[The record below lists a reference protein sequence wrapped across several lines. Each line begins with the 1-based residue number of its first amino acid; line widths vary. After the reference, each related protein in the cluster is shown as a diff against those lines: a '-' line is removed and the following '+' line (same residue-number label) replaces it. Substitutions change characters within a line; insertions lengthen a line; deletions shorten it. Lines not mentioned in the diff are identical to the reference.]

1 MSIRLETEMQTD
13 NRRAII
19 TGAARG
25 IGRAAAETMC
35 AAGDRVAIADVDVDE
50 AQRTATAIDPTGK
63 LCIAI
68 PLDVRDPHS
77 VDAAV
82 EAAASAFGGL
92 DVLVAN
98 AGIARPQYA
107 AQATDERWAE
117 LVDVHLGGTMRCCR
131 AAFPALSESAAGAI
145 VTISSLAARVGM
157 PQRAAYASAKAGIEG
172 LTRVLAVEWAP
183 QSIRVNAVAPGYVL
197 TELVQR
203 TIDAGEL
210 NQEKASSLVPLRRFG
225 RTQEIAEAIAFLAS
239 PRASYVTGQ
248 VLCVDGGATIDC
260 HW

>member
-1 MSIRLETEMQTD
+1 VSD
-13 NRRAII
+13 RRAII

-25 IGRAAAETMC
+25 IGRAVAETMH
-35 AAGDRVAIADVDVDE
+35 AAGDRVAIADIDIDE
-50 AQRTATAIDPTGK
+50 AQRTAAAIDPTGER
-63 LCIAI
+63 CIAVAV
-68 PLDVRDPHS
+68 DVRDTNS

-82 EAAASAFGGL
+82 ETTVSAFAGL

-107 AQATDERWAE
+107 ADVTDEDWTE
-117 LVDVHLGGTMRCCR
+117 LVDVHLGGTLRCCR
-131 AAFPALSESAAGAI
+131 AAFPALSECGAGAI
-145 VTISSLAARVGM
+145 VTISSLSARVGM
-157 PQRAAYASAKAGIEG
+157 PQRAAYGSAKAGIEG

-203 TIDAGEL
+203 TIAAGEL
-210 NQEKASSLVPLRRFG
+210 NQERASSLVPLKRFG
-225 RTQEIAEAIAFLAS
+225 LTEEIAEAIAFLAS
-239 PRASYVTGQ
+239 QRASYITGQ
-248 VLCVDGGATIDC
+248 VLYVDGGATIDC